1 LAIYLEFIK
10 NIDERQNMKNLD
22 YITEILKIIEKI
34 DTKESDNIKKA
45 AELCAETISK
55 GKLVHLFGSGHSVLP
70 IQDVF
75 PRYGGVVGFHPLMD
89 PRLMWSNVIG
99 PGGARELLWIERQ
112 EGYIENF
119 LKSFNLQKDEVMIVY
134 SHGGLNAAPVE
145 AAMYAKDK
153 GLKVITI
160 TSGENY
166 QKAEANHSSK
176 NKLGDIADI
185 MIDNCCPL
193 EDSLVEIPKYPQK
206 VGASSTVATISIS
219 QSIVSETA
227 KLLQEKGHKMYIFVS
242 PNVTE
247 VPKDYMHQVYEKY
260 TDLVRKNKN

>member
-1 LAIYLEFIK
+1 MEH
-10 NIDERQNMKNLD
+10 LD
-22 YITEILKIIEKI
+22 YVKRITKIVEKIGNEQSENILKVAK
-34 DTKESDNIKKA
+34 
-45 AELCAETISK
+45 LCAETISK

-119 LKSFNLQKDEVMIVY
+119 LQSFNFQKGEVMIVY
-134 SHGGLNAAPVE
+134 SHGGLNAAPIE
-145 AAMYAKDK
+145 TARYAKER
-153 GLKVITI
+153 GLTVVAI

-166 QKAEANHSSK
+166 RKAEAKHSSGK
-176 NKLGDIADI
+176 KLGDFADI
-185 MIDNCCPL
+185 LIDNCCPL
-193 EDSLVEIPKYPQK
+193 EDSLVPIKDYYQK
-206 VGASSTVATISIS
+206 VGASSTVATITIS

-227 KLLQEKGHKMYIFVS
+227 KLLREKEYQMHIFVS
-242 PNVTE
+242 PNVVE
-247 VPKDYMHQVYEKY
+247 IPKDYMHEVYATY